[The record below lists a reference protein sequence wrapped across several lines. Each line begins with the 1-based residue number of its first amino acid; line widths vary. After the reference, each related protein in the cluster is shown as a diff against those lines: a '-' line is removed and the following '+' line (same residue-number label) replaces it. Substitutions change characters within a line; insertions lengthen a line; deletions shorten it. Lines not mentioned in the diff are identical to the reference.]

1 MPACVSVTRS
11 SALPGADRRLW
22 AMCAALGLANLAA
35 WGWAWTVFA
44 GNPVL
49 LATALLAY
57 TFGLR
62 HAVDAD
68 HIAAIDNATRK
79 LIETG
84 RPAMTTGLYFS
95 LGHATVVVLASLG
108 IAAAAARLQGS
119 LAPLL
124 PWANALATGFSALCL
139 FGLALANTVVL
150 IAMVRVSAALRRS
163 EAPAEAEL
171 QRLLAKRGLLGR
183 LLRGVFGLIGRSWHM
198 YLVGFLFGLGFDTA
212 TEIGVLALSAA
223 EASHGLPLVAIM
235 VFPALFAAGMAL
247 VDTLDAVLMAGAYR
261 WASNEPARKV
271 YYNLT
276 VTATSVVIAAVI
288 GAVELLGLYSNNLD
302 AAGGVWRVVAVV
314 NGNFAGL
321 GTAIVAAFAATWLVA
336 WLIWRTRAAPSR

>member
-1 MPACVSVTRS
+1 MPATRPAVAPFTLPTVS
-11 SALPGADRRLW
+11 RRVWLL
-22 AMCAALGLANLAA
+22 CAALGLANLAA

-44 GNPVL
+44 GSPVL

-57 TFGLR
+57 TLGLR

-84 RPAMTTGLYFS
+84 RPAVTTGLYFS
-95 LGHATVVVLASLG
+95 LGHASVVVLASLG
-108 IAAAAARLQGS
+108 IAAAAASLQAS
-119 LAPLL
+119 LTPLL

-139 FGLALANTVVL
+139 FGLAIANTVVL
-150 IAMVRVSAALRRS
+150 VAIVRVSAALRRG
-163 EAPAEAEL
+163 EPPTDAEL

-223 EASHGLPLVAIM
+223 EASHGLPLAAIM
-235 VFPALFAAGMAL
+235 IFPALFAAGMTL
-247 VDTLDAVLMAGAYR
+247 VDTLDAMLMAGAYR
-261 WASNEPARKV
+261 WASKEPARKV

-276 VTATSVVIAAVI
+276 VTLTSVVIAALI
-288 GAVELLGLYSNNLD
+288 GAIELIGLYGDDSA
-302 AAGGVWRVVAVV
+302 AAGGVWRLIAVV
-314 NGNFAGL
+314 NGNFSEIGAAIIAVFAGS
-321 GTAIVAAFAATWLVA
+321 WLA
-336 WLIWRTRAAPSR
+336 GWLIWRTRAAPSR